1 MKCSEFKS
9 ESGSE
14 LNINNSMI
22 QGLHIE
28 PYDVP
33 LVFMA
38 PGSKSHP
45 NPRVPYWVIQT
56 YNNTRKTQ
64 AYPLHTNK
72 FTSKA

>member
-1 MKCSEFKS
+1 MKCLKFQS

-33 LVFMA
+33 LVFRA
-38 PGSKSHP
+38 PGSK
-45 NPRVPYWVIQT
+45 
-56 YNNTRKTQ
+56 
-64 AYPLHTNK
+64 
-72 FTSKA
+72 